1 MAELILTE
9 AEKEAPTYL
18 DWSDAALGKLVRKTA
33 LMLEDEYGGKA
44 TYTTTIAHILI
55 GFGLKVNATET
66 TITLEGV
73 TEAGENKGDWQVT
86 VKQIKEP

>member
-9 AEKEAPTYL
+9 AEKETLTYL
-18 DWSDAALGKLVRKTA
+18 DWSDEALGKMVRKTA
-33 LMLEDEYGGKA
+33 LMLEDNYGQNA
-44 TYTTTIAHILI
+44 TYTTTVAHILI
-55 GFGLKVNATET
+55 GFGLKINATET

>member
-1 MAELILTE
+1 MAELILTK

-18 DWSDAALGKLVRKTA
+18 DWSDQALGKLVRKTA
-33 LMLEDEYGGKA
+33 LMLEDEYGQDA
-44 TYTTTIAHILI
+44 TYTTTVAHILI
-55 GFGLKVNATET
+55 GFGLKANSTET

-73 TEAGENKGDWQVT
+73 TEAGKNKGDWQVT